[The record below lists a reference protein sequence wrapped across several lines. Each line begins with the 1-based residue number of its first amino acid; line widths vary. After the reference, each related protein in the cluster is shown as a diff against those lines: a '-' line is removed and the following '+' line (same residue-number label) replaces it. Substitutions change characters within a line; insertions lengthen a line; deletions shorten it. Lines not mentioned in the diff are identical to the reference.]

1 MVDEDD
7 TDGKTP
13 NKSMNLD
20 MPAEPTPKI
29 KGDKPEAHND
39 TPTGRCRS
47 SLASRW
53 LNHAAPRKTST
64 PVMERNRTYSESRLM
79 VGYSNI
85 QFQYTTNDKYIVGK
99 T

>member
-1 MVDEDD
+1 MTYIYFNFIFLVDEDD

-13 NKSMNLD
+13 NKSMKLD
-20 MPAEPTPKI
+20 MSAEPTPKI

-64 PVMERNRTYSESRLM
+64 PD
-79 VGYSNI
+79 G
-85 QFQYTTNDKYIVGK
+85 GK
-99 T
+99 KQELQRKSSDGGL